1 MLPIHRPTVTTCF
14 WLLVLGSCLFLECL
28 YPYLCPKAEMFGQ
41 GSICMGT
48 YHQND
53 SSISRHLYCGVTG
66 TVPYNSQ
73 LMAPECPFDSTHSP
87 QGIPRIETARE
98 WGDWVKLKPP
108 LRDSQESWWCRVARS
123 ISHFQTAWICW
134 HYSTKFLKL
143 YQDSIEAHGASW
155 IPGTSDISATNW
167 PCHFGRLL

>member
-1 MLPIHRPTVTTCF
+1 MLPIHRPIVTTCF

-108 LRDSQESWWCRVARS
+108 LRDSQESWWCRVAWS

-143 YQDSIEAHGASW
+143 YQDSIEAHGAS
-155 IPGTSDISATNW
+155 
-167 PCHFGRLL
+167 